1 MQGVTVQVETDEESN
16 KITYVLQNHTTE
28 EVDYDGIPALE
39 YRDGQSWQ
47 EVMTKLGNR
56 GLTGGRTAIGYFIA
70 PMGTVSGEVD
80 LESLPR
86 LKDGAY
92 RLVFPGVWENDPVI
106 CSEPFSGE
114 RRSRK
119 IQRRIDKRANTLRLP
134 TACRETPN
142 PLIEDGFGEAP
153 ADWGSR
159 AGSHG
164 LQNSPPDCFASRP
177 FEPCV
182 HYQKQKPVR
191 KDRLLF
197 LERLTRLELATST
210 LARWRSTR

>member
-1 MQGVTVQVETDEESN
+1 MADRKKRIGIIVGIVVALLLLCALYWQVNRFKLAPSLYEDAEVMQGVTVQVETDEESN

-56 GLTGGRTAIGYFIA
+56 RFDGGRTAIGYFIA
-70 PMGTVSGEVD
+70 PMSTVSGEVD

-106 CSEPFSGE
+106 CSEPFQWGTQITE
-114 RRSRK
+114 
-119 IQRRIDKRANTLRLP
+119 NT
-134 TACRETPN
+134 TA
-142 PLIEDGFGEAP
+142 
-153 ADWGSR
+153 
-159 AGSHG
+159 
-164 LQNSPPDCFASRP
+164 
-177 FEPCV
+177 
-182 HYQKQKPVR
+182 Y
-191 KDRLLF
+191 
-197 LERLTRLELATST
+197 
-210 LARWRSTR
+210 